1 MSEVALQM
9 KHSSQAYAYPL
20 KVRRATTG
28 SVAGSGQAEI
38 TVAWETP
45 FADTNYSVIAT
56 VEEGTAAT
64 DTLKVLKVASK
75 TPEGVV
81 IRVQNVN
88 ATARTG
94 TLHVLGLPD
103 GAPVGGGL

>member
-1 MSEVALQM
+1 MPEVAFQT
-9 KHSSQAYAYPL
+9 KHASGGYAFPI
-20 KVRRATTG
+20 KTRRITTG
-28 SVAGSGQAEI
+28 SVAASSQAEV

-45 FADTNYSVIAT
+45 FADTNYTVIAT
-56 VEEGTAAT
+56 VEENTAAT

-75 TPEGVV
+75 TAEGVI

-94 TLHVLGLPD
+94 TLHVLALPD
-103 GAPVGGGL
+103 SSPVGGAL